1 MEAKLYR
8 SSMSESRG
16 ANRWLL
22 ALCVLLGLAL
32 VANGLFRRSTILHVT
47 PVEIE
52 NTYWASAFDG
62 SEEYKRK
69 MALTLLPC
77 VTNVTPKS
85 VKYMH
90 DMFLNYVAPDS
101 YGIVSDGLAIDRN
114 YVIKSNLNRMFFPDE
129 ASVNGSTV
137 IVKGHEKRFIGHQK
151 VAEER
156 RAYELKLHIQ
166 NWKVHIV
173 GLRAGG
179 VGSDGTPQF
188 DVGTDQPTTS

>member
-1 MEAKLYR
+1 M
-8 SSMSESRG
+8 
-16 ANRWLL
+16 
-22 ALCVLLGLAL
+22 LGIAL
-32 VANGLFRRSTILHVT
+32 VANGLFQRSAILHVT

-52 NTYWASAFDG
+52 NPYWASAFEG
-62 SEEYKRK
+62 SEEYLRK

-90 DMFLNYVAPDS
+90 EMFLNYVAPES
-101 YGIVSDGLAIDRN
+101 YGAVSDGLAVDRR

-129 ASVNGSTV
+129 AQVNGSTV
-137 IVKGHEKRFIGHQK
+137 IVKGHEKRFIGHQR

-156 RAYELKLHIQ
+156 RAYELTLQ
-166 NWKVHIV
+166 VRNWKVEIV

-179 VGSDGTPQF
+179 VGSDGTPEF
-188 DVGTDQPTTS
+188 DVGTGQPTAS